1 MAAAGKGE
9 EKISHLQNAAMTG
22 TFNLSVDQQFRVDD
36 SQHRPQT
43 CDQSNSSFQAED
55 DIEDEILPTTEY
67 QEYFHPGA
75 KVDSDFRPGGIH
87 GPQQVQYW
95 EEVLKAPTWV
105 MNVLQEGYALQFE
118 DRPFQTYEEDNNASA
133 RHEMDFVREEVCK
146 WEKLGIVS
154 FVTDKPEVVSPLTV
168 ATRINSDGSV
178 KRRLCWDGSRFLN
191 PLLKENKVKLA
202 HLQAALEI
210 TREGDF
216 QYKYDLA
223 NAYFHI
229 RIRPD
234 HRKYLGAKFQTKDGK
249 EQFFIFN
256 FMPFGLS
263 AAVYVITKLM
273 KPLQAYFNQ
282 AGIRHTIY
290 IDDGR
295 IVANTL
301 EKARADYS
309 LVRQVLTAAGWRI
322 AENKSDKLQE
332 GSQVKDYL
340 GFTVDSA
347 KMAVFLTQ
355 DKKTKLLAAAQ
366 ALATSAGRHLQ
377 VKHLAKYVGILV
389 LAEPALGTFTS
400 VMTRRMHA
408 AIAETTEKHGWQA
421 KVKISLEIAED
432 ANNFAKLLE
441 DYNGSPIRTPNTAMS
456 VLSIIGPPSEFIKT
470 QFIAKHTTE
479 AEVKIWCGDASQDA
493 VCAYSVM
500 GKLDFFFKKRLTAEE
515 TQKSSGHRELLTV
528 KYTLESL
535 GRKLDHK
542 PTHST
547 VYWLSDSENLVGFL
561 SKGSRRPE
569 IQSLVLE
576 ILANARKLQLTI
588 IPIHLRR
595 EDPRIQIADA
605 GSKSFDSDDWSID
618 GASFE
623 ALQGITG
630 KFTVDLFADEANAR
644 VPRFFSNF
652 FSPKCE
658 GVDAFAQSWENEHCW
673 ACPPVK
679 LIIRTV
685 EKIRVTNCSGC
696 LVVPEW
702 QAAHFWPFLHTK
714 EGHATPPFHTRKTFS
729 PFIKQNSNARTALRG
744 RPKFKML
751 AFFF

>member
-1 MAAAGKGE
+1 M
-9 EKISHLQNAAMTG
+9 SQNAATTG

-95 EEVLKAPTWV
+95 EEVLKAPSWV

-168 ATRINSDGSV
+168 ATRTNSDGSV

-249 EQFFIFN
+249 EQYFIFN

-355 DKKTKLLAAAQ
+355 DKKTKL

-377 VKHLAKYVGILV
+377 VKHLAKYVGIL
-389 LAEPALGTFTS
+389 F
-400 VMTRRMHA
+400 
-408 AIAETTEKHGWQA
+408 
-421 KVKISLEIAED
+421 
-432 ANNFAKLLE
+432 
-441 DYNGSPIRTPNTAMS
+441 
-456 VLSIIGPPSEFIKT
+456 
-470 QFIAKHTTE
+470 
-479 AEVKIWCGDASQDA
+479 
-493 VCAYSVM
+493 
-500 GKLDFFFKKRLTAEE
+500 
-515 TQKSSGHRELLTV
+515 
-528 KYTLESL
+528 
-535 GRKLDHK
+535 
-542 PTHST
+542 
-547 VYWLSDSENLVGFL
+547 WLSQLWGPS
-561 SKGSRRPE
+561 P
-569 IQSLVLE
+569 QS
-576 ILANARKLQLTI
+576 
-588 IPIHLRR
+588 
-595 EDPRIQIADA
+595 
-605 GSKSFDSDDWSID
+605 
-618 GASFE
+618 
-623 ALQGITG
+623 
-630 KFTVDLFADEANAR
+630 
-644 VPRFFSNF
+644 
-652 FSPKCE
+652 
-658 GVDAFAQSWENEHCW
+658 
-673 ACPPVK
+673 
-679 LIIRTV
+679 
-685 EKIRVTNCSGC
+685 
-696 LVVPEW
+696 
-702 QAAHFWPFLHTK
+702 
-714 EGHATPPFHTRKTFS
+714 
-729 PFIKQNSNARTALRG
+729 
-744 RPKFKML
+744 
-751 AFFF
+751 